1 MNRYLPSEKDKK
13 ILELQIELHDIY
25 SSRSWKITAF
35 LRFLN
40 YKSSLIRLTLMQMI
54 HTSACNISNRPRFM
68 IFFRFIR
75 LVFLYKK
82 MFPYYQLQTHS
93 QEINII
99 QLDEKTLRL
108 RDEVFDKLKKRM
120 QETGEK
126 SGDF

>member
-1 MNRYLPSEKDKK
+1 
-13 ILELQIELHDIY
+13 
-25 SSRSWKITAF
+25 
-35 LRFLN
+35 
-40 YKSSLIRLTLMQMI
+40 
-54 HTSACNISNRPRFM
+54 
-68 IFFRFIR
+68 
-75 LVFLYKK
+75 

-126 SGDF
+126 S